1 MVCLYGLSFMS
12 YDELGVQKSN
22 QYIAL
27 LYTYLLLYTIY
38 TVILYSVMYNVV
50 VSEYYVLYTV

>member
-12 YDELGVQKSN
+12 YDELGVQKSK
-22 QYIAL
+22 QYIA

-38 TVILYSVMYNVV
+38 TVFSNVQCCIF
-50 VSEYYVLYTV
+50 